1 MIAEM
6 RSLFRRR
13 VARGWISISQLGSS
27 FLALLGAN
35 VLEQSLGCLAGT
47 SHSDGCLLRSL
58 AFGALKVLRSIS
70 RSATI
75 ESAHS

>member
-1 MIAEM
+1 M

-13 VARGWISISQLGSS
+13 VARGWISISQLGSP

-35 VLEQSLGCLAGT
+35 LLEPSLGCLAGT
-47 SHSDGCLLRSL
+47 SHSGGCLLKSL
-58 AFGALKVLRSIS
+58 AFGALKVWRS
-70 RSATI
+70 RSRSVAI